1 MERILIIIVSLCT
14 VMISGQE
21 WCTFDKVQQ
30 ELEQK
35 DPEIRKSREEAE
47 ARLLQMNV
55 NEYVSKMGATSKNG
69 LYMGPVYEIPI
80 VVHVIESSDP
90 SNAHLVRTDAQIQE
104 WIENCNKIFA
114 TTYGNGYYPEGPGPD
129 GGNVIP
135 FRLVL
140 AKRTPQCTSTNG
152 IIRYNGS
159 SISGYDTFGV
169 RDTGSNG
176 PSENDIRGMAPHWP
190 ENSYFNIYIV
200 IGFDGNKSTNGT
212 LGWAY
217 YPSNPNSSYDSFMK
231 AMGTNNPYVLAHEL
245 GHAIG
250 LDHVFNGASGT
261 VASPNASNCPDNS
274 DCTIK
279 NDKVCDTEP
288 SAILSLVSPFPS
300 NTTVNPC
307 TGVPYQG
314 VQYNIMTYTSRPRK
328 FTAGQRER
336 GLALFM
342 QYRSNLFNSLGG
354 TSLIDSPAATLTPSA
369 CNPAG
374 INNPSNLDSGPS
386 RVQLGTIDNPS
397 DTFWTYSN
405 GHFYMDYSLQNCLR
419 NNVFTDIS
427 VNSNELKVSFKG
439 YPQFIRAWIDYNNNG
454 IFEDSELIGASPTA
468 ISSAQSP
475 YVINFTPPA
484 SAVKDTYLRMR
495 VIADRSQRAA
505 CDNLT
510 NGQTEDYSVRIPV
523 ATLST
528 VEVSSTSDGIHY
540 SQNSNSLILVK
551 AKTKK
556 IGNYEIYDL
565 SGKIVQKGK
574 SDTNE
579 IVLNF
584 FTKGTYVLTF
594 IENGQ
599 KVSKKFVQ

>member
-21 WCTFDKVQQ
+21 WCAFDKVQQ

-55 NEYVSKMGATSKNG
+55 KEYVNKIGATSKNG
-69 LYMGPVYEIPI
+69 LYTGPIYEIPV
-80 VVHVIESSDP
+80 VVHVIESSAA
-90 SNAHLVRTDAQIQE
+90 SNAHLIRTDAQIQT
-104 WIENCNKIFA
+104 WIDNCNKIFA
-114 TTYGNGYYPEGPGPD
+114 TTYGNGYYPEGPGID

-135 FRLVL
+135 FKLVL
-140 AKRTPQCTSTNG
+140 AKRTPQCTGTNG

-159 SISGYDTFGV
+159 SLAGYDAAGV
-169 RDTGSNG
+169 RLSGSTG
-176 PSENDIRGMAPHWP
+176 PSAGQIKTIAPHWP
-190 ENSYFNIYIV
+190 ENNYFNIYLV
-200 IGFDGNKSTNGT
+200 IGIDGNGV
-212 LGWAY
+212 LGWAGF
-217 YPSNPNSSYDSFMK
+217 PGNSDSSYDSFMR
-231 AMGTNNPYVLAHEL
+231 TLSPDTLAHEF

-250 LDHVFNGASGT
+250 LHHVFNGASDP
-261 VASPNASNCPDNS
+261 VSSPQASNCPDNS
-274 DCTIK
+274 DCTSK
-279 NDKVCDTEP
+279 NDFLCDTEP
-288 SAILSLVSPFPS
+288 TANLLYSGAPS
-300 NTTVNPC
+300 NTAINPC
-307 TGVPYQG
+307 TGMSYQG
-314 VQYNIMTYTSRPRK
+314 TQYNVMNYTNRRRK

-336 GLALFM
+336 GLTMFM
-342 QYRSNLFNSLGG
+342 QRRSNLVNSLGG
-354 TSLIDSPAATLTPSA
+354 TSPVTSPTPVLTASA
-369 CNPAG
+369 CNPSS
-374 INNPSNLDSGPS
+374 ISSQLDYAMGPI
-386 RVQLGTIDNPS
+386 RVQLGTIDYQS
-397 DTFWTYSN
+397 DPFVPGGPY
-405 GHFYMDYSLQNCLR
+405 YIDYSLQNCLR
-419 NNVFTDIS
+419 SDIFTDIS
-427 VNSNELKVSFKG
+427 VNSNQLKVSFRG
-439 YPQFIRAWIDYNNNG
+439 NPQFIMAWIDYNNNG
-454 IFEDSELIGASPTA
+454 IFENSELIGASPTRLNN
-468 ISSAQSP
+468 SQSP

-495 VIADRSQRAA
+495 VISDYFKKGP

-510 NGQTEDYSVRIPV
+510 YGQTEDYSVRIPV

-528 VEVSSTSDGIHY
+528 VEVSSASDGIHY

-551 AKTKK
+551 AKAKK
-556 IGNYEIYDL
+556 FGNYEIYDL
-565 SGKIVQKGK
+565 SGKMVQKGK

>member
-1 MERILIIIVSLCT
+1 MERILIIIISLCT

-21 WCTFDKVQQ
+21 WCAFEKVQQ

-35 DPEIRKSREEAE
+35 NPEIRKSREEAE

-55 NEYVSKMGATSKNG
+55 KDYVNKLGATSKNG
-69 LYMGPVYEIPI
+69 LYTGPVYEIP
-80 VVHVIESSDP
+80 VVIHVIESSDP

-159 SISGYDTFGV
+159 SISGYDAFGV

-250 LDHVFNGASGT
+250 LDHVFSGASGT

-274 DCTIK
+274 DCTIN

-288 SAILSLVSPFPS
+288 SAILSFVSPFPS

-307 TGVPYQG
+307 TGIPYQG
-314 VQYNIMTYTSRPRK
+314 VQYNIMNYTSRPRK

-336 GLALFM
+336 GLAMLM

-354 TSLIDSPAATLTPSA
+354 TSLIDSPAAILTPAA
-369 CNPAG
+369 CKPAG
-374 INNPSNLDSGPS
+374 INNPSNQNYGPS

-397 DTFWTYSN
+397 DTFWTYSS

-427 VNSNELKVSFKG
+427 TNSNQLKVSFKG

-454 IFEDSELIGASPTA
+454 IFEDSELIGASPNA

-528 VEVSSTSDGIHY
+528 VEVSNVSEGIHY
-540 SQNSNSLILVK
+540 SQNSNSLILVNT
-551 AKTKK
+551 KTKK
-556 IGNYEIYDL
+556 FGNYEIYDL
-565 SGKIVQKGK
+565 SGKMVQKGK